1 MRNVFNMGI
10 GLAVI
15 VSRDQ
20 EELAIELAREC
31 NEHPLIIGEIE

>member
-1 MRNVFNMGI
+1 MRRVFNLGI
-10 GLAVI
+10 GLVVI

-20 EELAIELAREC
+20 EELTIGLVHEC